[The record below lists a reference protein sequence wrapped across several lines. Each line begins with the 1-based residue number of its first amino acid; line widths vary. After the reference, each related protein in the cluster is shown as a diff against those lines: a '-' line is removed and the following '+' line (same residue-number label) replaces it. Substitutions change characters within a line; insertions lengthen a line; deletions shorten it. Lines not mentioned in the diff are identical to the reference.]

1 MRFALLLAHFC
12 YKPSFGAAH
21 HCQDKQRETKPSY
34 RTSRRLQCCIGIE
47 ECRCSLLKGFGNLRC
62 DRFNLFVDRL
72 RTTKYTVYVVGR
84 VRIGYCALRCA

>member
-1 MRFALLLAHFC
+1 
-12 YKPSFGAAH
+12 
-21 HCQDKQRETKPSY
+21 
-34 RTSRRLQCCIGIE
+34 
-47 ECRCSLLKGFGNLRC
+47 LKGFGNLRC